1 MPSDTDFLLAIEDLT
16 VSFDGFKAV
25 DALTLYIEK
34 GELRVII
41 GPNGAGKTTV
51 LDLISGKTKAT
62 SGSIRYNNIE
72 LTRMKEHQIVRTGI
86 GRKFQT
92 PSIYEKLTVYENLE
106 ISYPIGRTV
115 LGSLRFSRSET
126 VVQRIYDVAAEI
138 FLTDVL
144 DMSAEL
150 LSHGQKQWLEIGM
163 LLVQDPELIML
174 DEPVAGMTAKER
186 DATAVLLKKIAKQR
200 SIIIIEHDMD
210 FVAKIADRVTVLH
223 LGKIIKEGTMD
234 EVQNDATVQD
244 VYLGH

>member
-1 MPSDTDFLLAIEDLT
+1 M
-16 VSFDGFKAV
+16 
-25 DALTLYIEK
+25 
-34 GELRVII
+34 
-41 GPNGAGKTTV
+41 
-51 LDLISGKTKAT
+51 
-62 SGSIRYNNIE
+62 
-72 LTRMKEHQIVRTGI
+72 
-86 GRKFQT
+86 
-92 PSIYEKLTVYENLE
+92 
-106 ISYPIGRTV
+106 
-115 LGSLRFSRSET
+115 
-126 VVQRIYDVAAEI
+126 AAEI